1 MLGFKSRARGDVQA
15 RRYVLLIGDGHFICH
30 KRRWLTTT
38 IIITGNSFTPWFKL
52 IAESFLYKWWDAL
65 IARST
70 SEENAATTA
79 GVKADASVLRE
90 LVTDKDR
97 NEIHR

>member
-1 MLGFKSRARGDVQA
+1 MSLRDRASHSVDA
-15 RRYVLLIGDGHFICH
+15 
-30 KRRWLTTT
+30 
-38 IIITGNSFTPWFKL
+38 GNSFTPWFRL

-65 IARST
+65 LERST
-70 SEENAATTA
+70 NEEVASTTA